1 MLRTSDET
9 LSAAD
14 IAQGYKALYEVE
26 RGWRDM
32 KSTITD
38 LRPVFHRKQERICA
52 HVQLCFLALLL
63 ARVAEVTVGDTWR
76 NIANELDRLHLVT
89 LRTGEGTVAQ
99 RSELTPRQRTTLA
112 ALSLAAPPRYF
123 DFSPATD

>member
-1 MLRTSDET
+1 
-9 LSAAD
+9 
-14 IAQGYKALYEVE
+14 
-26 RGWRDM
+26 M

-38 LRPVFHRKQERICA
+38 LRPLFHRKQERISA

-76 NIANELDRLHLVT
+76 NIANDLDRLHLVT

-99 RSELTPRQRTTLA
+99 RSELTPRQRTTLT
-112 ALSLAAPPRYF
+112 ALGLGEPPRYF
-123 DFSPATD
+123 DFTPTTD